1 MGDVNL
7 SVLDRTINF
16 FIFLSACCSVAPID
30 LPHFTLGSSK
40 MPFKHIHYKLA
51 GFFFSFNR
59 RFLMNP
65 YCWYYNGVDWYCL
78 VTLVVLL
85 FNICRGFVDSRAIL
99 SFFVTEFDQTHD
111 SYVYIVMRCGY
122 SIVKF
127 FSFHHFVPDADVSN
141 YVMFF
146 SVTM

>member
-1 MGDVNL
+1 
-7 SVLDRTINF
+7 
-16 FIFLSACCSVAPID
+16 
-30 LPHFTLGSSK
+30 
-40 MPFKHIHYKLA
+40 
-51 GFFFSFNR
+51 
-59 RFLMNP
+59 MNP
-65 YCWYYNGVDWYCL
+65 YCWYYNDVDWYCL

-111 SYVYIVMRCGY
+111 SYVYIVMRYGY

>member
-1 MGDVNL
+1 
-7 SVLDRTINF
+7 
-16 FIFLSACCSVAPID
+16 
-30 LPHFTLGSSK
+30 
-40 MPFKHIHYKLA
+40 
-51 GFFFSFNR
+51 
-59 RFLMNP
+59 MNP
-65 YCWYYNGVDWYCL
+65 YCWYYVAFQVYYL
-78 VTLVVLL
+78 IYAVALSTP
-85 FNICRGFVDSRAIL
+85 REIL

-127 FSFHHFVPDADVSN
+127 FSFHHFVPDAEVSN